1 MPTNSRTIADL
12 IREYQHAT
20 GSSYGDIARLTGLSK
35 PKIGQLAK
43 QEQVHM
49 PRADTLA
56 KLARGLGLPLHS
68 VQAAALASAGVVAPE
83 VSEPDVSLLVERYR
97 ALSDDS
103 KRNVSDF
110 VAMLYQREARGAAN
124 E

>member
-1 MPTNSRTIADL
+1 
-12 IREYQHAT
+12 
-20 GSSYGDIARLTGLSK
+20 
-35 PKIGQLAK
+35 
-43 QEQVHM
+43 M